1 MTNVLLA
8 ATSSESFS
16 GASKCL
22 VELAEK
28 LQEDSEFNVVVTMP
42 RRGDLERVLAEKK
55 IPFHVVKEYQSWY
68 RDEGKENKRYRLKR
82 ILNYV
87 SVLKLMRIIRA
98 EKIDVVH
105 ENASTAYV
113 PALAAKILH
122 VPYIWHLR
130 EFMREDLHI
139 SFTDEKYSKRLID
152 SASRIV
158 AISRP
163 IAESWSREIQ
173 SPITVIHDG
182 IPVDEYLSCTDKAL
196 NTIAI
201 YGRIV
206 PGKGQLLFFQAAA
219 LLINKYHRNLRFLW
233 AGKIEDEDYYHE
245 IVDAIQR
252 CGISDYCSYLG
263 EINNVPNFLDEVGIV
278 CVCSTKE
285 GFGRVTVES
294 MLSSC
299 LVVASN
305 SGANVEIIRDKENG
319 LIFDNTAQGL
329 ADALEW
335 ALNHEDVCRRIVVN
349 ARNEAKEKYSL
360 DADVEKI
367 KQLYKS
373 VNDKA

>member
-1 MTNVLLA
+1 MINVLLA

-28 LQEDSEFNVVVTMP
+28 LQEDPEFNVVVTMP
-42 RRGDLERVLAEKK
+42 HHGDLEKILAEKR
-55 IPFHVVKEYQSWY
+55 IRFYVVKEYQSWY
-68 RDEGKENKRYRLKR
+68 RDEGKDNKGYRLKR
-82 ILNYV
+82 IANYV

-98 EKIDVVH
+98 EKINVVH
-105 ENASTAYV
+105 ENAATAYV

-130 EFMREDLHI
+130 EFMQEDLHI
-139 SFTDEKYSKRLID
+139 SFTDEKYSNRLID
-152 SASRIV
+152 SASQIV
-158 AISRP
+158 AISTP
-163 IAESWSREIQ
+163 IAESWSRKVQ

-182 IPVDEYLSCTDKAL
+182 IPINEFYSCADKAL

-219 LLINKYHRNLRFLW
+219 LLIHKYHRNLRFLW

-335 ALNHEDVCRRIVVN
+335 ALNHEDLCRCIVVN

-360 DADVEKI
+360 DADVEK
-367 KQLYKS
+367 
-373 VNDKA
+373 NKAIV

>member
-1 MTNVLLA
+1 MINVLLA

-22 VELAEK
+22 VELAGK
-28 LQEDSEFNVVVTMP
+28 LQEDPEFNVVVTIP
-42 RRGDLERVLAEKK
+42 HRGDLQRVLADKN
-55 IPFHVVKEYQSWY
+55 IRYYVVREYQSWY
-68 RDEGKENKRYRLKR
+68 QDEGKKNKGYRLKR
-82 ILNYV
+82 IVNYL
-87 SVLKLMRIIRA
+87 SVLKLMRIIHVER
-98 EKIDVVH
+98 IDVVH
-105 ENASTAYV
+105 ENASTAYL

-139 SFTDEKYSKRLID
+139 SFTDENYSKRLID

-158 AISRP
+158 AISKP
-163 IAESWSREIQ
+163 IAESWSREVQ

-182 IPVDEYLSCTDKAL
+182 IPTDEYFRCADKPL

-219 LLINKYHRNLRFLW
+219 LLINKYNGNLRFLW
-233 AGKIEDEDYYHE
+233 AGKIEDEDYYRDV
-245 IVDAIQR
+245 IDTIQR

-263 EINNVPNFLDEVGIV
+263 EIDNVPDFLDEIGIV

-299 LVVASN
+299 LVVVSN
-305 SGANVEIIRDKENG
+305 TGANVEIIRDKYNG
-319 LIFDNTAQGL
+319 LIYDNTAHGL

-335 ALNHEDVCRRIVVN
+335 ALHHEDSCRSIIEN
-349 ARNEAKEKYSL
+349 ARKEAKEKYSL

-367 KQLYKS
+367 KDLYKTV
-373 VNDKA
+373 VNN